1 VTDGSDLD
9 DMTLMA
15 EFLQLSSTHADAA
28 RQFANDYGNVDVP
41 RDDERHP
48 ANWSAAR
55 RQQMQKDGDALLALG
70 ARFDVVTR
78 ELVRRRVG

>member
-1 VTDGSDLD
+1 MTDATDIDDVSLVT
-9 DMTLMA
+9 
-15 EFLQLSSTHADAA
+15 EFVTLSSTHADAA
-28 RQFANDYGNVDVP
+28 RQFANDYGNVDMP
-41 RDDERHP
+41 TDDERHP
-48 ANWSAAR
+48 ANWSAER

>member
-28 RQFANDYGNVDVP
+28 RQFANDYGNVDLP

-48 ANWSAAR
+48 VNWTSER
-55 RQQMQKDGDALLALG
+55 LEQMQKDGDALLAIG
-70 ARFDVVTR
+70 ARFEVVTR